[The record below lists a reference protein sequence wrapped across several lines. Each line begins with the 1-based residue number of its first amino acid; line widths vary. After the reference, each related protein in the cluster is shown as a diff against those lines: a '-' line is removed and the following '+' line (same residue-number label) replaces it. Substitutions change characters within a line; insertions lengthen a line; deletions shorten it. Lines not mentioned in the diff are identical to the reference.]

1 MWRDVHLVRHNLD
14 RSWRDEDANYM
25 ESKNACRYF
34 WESTLCAPMIAPTI
48 ANPVLL
54 RKSLPM
60 PIRDIVAERS
70 DILTLKLDGDSEK
83 TVHMYTEAW
92 MRSLDYLL
100 YRYLTLVL
108 HDPHY
113 SSTIRVPVEIRL
125 EYETYRKLSKK
136 RQLKDREFILPDYYT
151 KPHNGRV
158 VSGED
163 GEKYEYFSTDNPVA
177 PAILNV
183 FCHGLFPQAG
193 DKKRRWNPHINAQLY
208 QLDSC
213 GQGTISDF
221 KPEDYIA
228 YELMTGLSLSVEI
241 TAILLEIDQ
250 EIRNLALYYFCEYA
264 IMELVRIPFPYARST
279 AARNYF
285 LQINLDWNKAKYEW
299 FHILSSDST
308 KQIIEDSAIKA
319 LPYILELSQNHLGPE
334 ILPLKPSRVFCA
346 EDADLETVLQ
356 KMENDSDFK
365 HIAQELRK
373 AENDPTYPK
382 QYRIS
387 SYSEKLRGYQIDV
400 SLLPRYPISFP
411 ITDDLTE
418 IESYKKQILENLK
431 VVTSPLDWKEL
442 FDPKPQ
448 NLAVFTNPKHRFVP
462 MLMDYVTTGHLQIRS
477 RKDPP
482 PIKSQDCIDL
492 LKLVFSVIRSASI
505 ETHHDIYQVKRF
517 LTQMQ
522 SPST

>member
-1 MWRDVHLVRHNLD
+1 MSAIIWSIVGGMRM
-14 RSWRDEDANYM
+14 SNYM

-34 WESTLCAPMIAPTI
+34 WESTLCSTMLAPTI
-48 ANPVLL
+48 ADPVLL

-60 PIRDIVAERS
+60 PVRDIVAERS

-113 SSTIRVPVEIRL
+113 SSTIRVPVEIRHK
-125 EYETYRKLSKK
+125 YQTYRNLSKK
-136 RQLKDREFILPDYYT
+136 RQHKDSEFILPDYYIE
-151 KPHNGRV
+151 PH
-158 VSGED
+158 D
-163 GEKYEYFSTDNPVA
+163 GALDSNDSDGKYEYFKTDNPVA
-177 PAILNV
+177 PAVLNV

-193 DKKRRWNPHINAQLY
+193 DKKTRWNPHINAQLY
-208 QLDSC
+208 ELISC
-213 GQGTISDF
+213 GKNTIPDF
-221 KPEDYIA
+221 RPEDYIA

-250 EIRNLALYYFCEYA
+250 EIRDLALYYFCEYA

-299 FHILSSDST
+299 FHILSPDTT

-319 LPYILELSQNHLGPE
+319 LPYILDLSQKHLGPE
-334 ILPLKPSRVFCA
+334 ILPFEHSRVFYS
-346 EDADLETVLQ
+346 EDADLETALQ

-365 HIAQELRK
+365 HIAEELRK

-387 SYSEKLRGYQIDV
+387 SYSEELRGYQIDV
-400 SLLPRYPISFP
+400 SLLPHYPISFP
-411 ITDDLTE
+411 LTNDLTE
-418 IESYKKQILENLK
+418 IESYKKQILKNLE
-431 VVTSPLDWKEL
+431 VVTSPLNWNEL
-442 FDPKPQ
+442 FEPKPQ

-462 MLMDYVTTGHLQIRS
+462 ILMDYVTTGHLQIRS
-477 RKDPP
+477 QKDPP

-492 LKLVFSVIRSASI
+492 LQLVFSVIRSASI

-517 LTQMQ
+517 LAQMQ
-522 SPST
+522 PPST